1 MEYEKQIE
9 IKLEGNNCTINFP
22 KEKNISRQNS
32 SLTNIDDISFSVS
45 VTSEDETLSKKK

>member
-9 IKLEGNNCTINFP
+9 IKLEGNNCIINFP
-22 KEKNISRQNS
+22 KDQNNISLQNN

-45 VTSEDETLSKKK
+45 VTSDE